1 MLLHFAVDSPA
12 AAPAATPIVVLVV
25 AVAAAAVAHPAAAS
39 EPCVGC
45 FGWVC
50 LSTHSCCVPSVPA
63 IHLHRKRVFL
73 SLPGT
78 PSTSVPCLCPRIH
91 HGSPVPPKGMQRHTV
106 VLIDAIVCCLRCLR
120 CLCCGLSCVA
130 YASNSDCNKCV
141 RRHWSHYSSSF
152 SFPSMTIP

>member
-1 MLLHFAVDSPA
+1 MFTPIGLVGATQHGEILLVQLAHWFQGDCTDEMLLHFAVVAPA
-12 AAPAATPIVVLVV
+12 AAPAATPIVVPVV

-39 EPCVGC
+39 GPCVGC

-50 LSTHSCCVPSVPA
+50 LSTHIAAVFPSVPA

-91 HGSPVPPKGMQRHTV
+91 HGSPVPPKGMQRAHSGT
-106 VLIDAIVCCLRCLR
+106 
-120 CLCCGLSCVA
+120 
-130 YASNSDCNKCV
+130 N
-141 RRHWSHYSSSF
+141 
-152 SFPSMTIP
+152 